1 MAQIDTLKYYKD
13 LKAGGVSDE
22 QAEAEIRAL
31 QSALDGIATKED
43 LKNELNN
50 LEVKI
55 NSKIDAVEAD
65 LNTKTDSLENRLNA
79 KIDSVEAR
87 LNAKIDSVATGLNTK
102 IDSIKTIGWAIFAA
116 WLAVVMPVFKLA
128 FFS

>member
-31 QSALDGIATKED
+31 QSALDDLATKED
-43 LKNELNN
+43 LHNELNILN
-50 LEVKI
+50 K
-55 NSKIDAVEAD
+55 KIDSVEAG
-65 LNTKTDSLENRLNA
+65 LNTKIDSVEAGLNT

-87 LNAKIDSVATGLNTK
+87 LNVK
-102 IDSIKTIGWAIFAA
+102 IDSIKTIGWALFSS
-116 WLAVVMPVFKLA
+116 WLTIAIPVFKLA
-128 FFS
+128 FFSYK

>member
-1 MAQIDTLKYYKD
+1 MAQLDTLKYYKD

-43 LKNELNN
+43 LHNELQ
-50 LEVKI
+50 V
-55 NSKIDAVEAD
+55 
-65 LNTKTDSLENRLNA
+65 LNT

-87 LNAKIDSVATGLNTK
+87 LNIK
-102 IDSIKTIGWAIFAA
+102 IDSIKTIGWAIFAV

>member
-1 MAQIDTLKYYKD
+1 MAQLDTLKYYKD

-43 LKNELNN
+43 LHNELHN
-50 LEVKI
+50 LEIKI
-55 NSKIDAVEAD
+55 
-65 LNTKTDSLENRLNA
+65 
-79 KIDSVEAR
+79 
-87 LNAKIDSVATGLNTK
+87 NTK
-102 IDSIKTIGWAIFAA
+102 IDSIKTIGWAIFAV

>member
-31 QSALDGIATKED
+31 QSALDGLATKED
-43 LKNELNN
+43 LHNEFNILNK
-50 LEVKI
+50 KI
-55 NSKIDAVEAD
+55 ASVEAG
-65 LNTKTDSLENRLNA
+65 LNT

-87 LNAKIDSVATGLNTK
+87 LNVK
-102 IDSIKTIGWAIFAA
+102 IDSIKTIGWALFSS
-116 WLAVVMPVFKLA
+116 WLTIAIPVFKLA
-128 FFS
+128 FFSYK

>member
-1 MAQIDTLKYYKD
+1 MAQLDTLKYYKD

-43 LKNELNN
+43 LHNELHN
-50 LEVKI
+50 LEIKI
-55 NSKIDAVEAD
+55 N
-65 LNTKTDSLENRLNA
+65 N
-79 KIDSVEAR
+79 KIDSVESK
-87 LNAKIDSVATGLNTK
+87 LNNK
-102 IDSIKTIGWAIFAA
+102 IDSIKTIGWAIFAV

>member
-1 MAQIDTLKYYKD
+1 MAQLDTLKYYKD

-43 LKNELNN
+43 LHNELHN
-50 LEVKI
+50 LEITI
-55 NSKIDAVEAD
+55 NTKIDF
-65 LNTKTDSLENRLNA
+65 
-79 KIDSVEAR
+79 
-87 LNAKIDSVATGLNTK
+87 VATGLNTK
-102 IDSIKTIGWAIFAA
+102 IDSIKTIGWAIFTV

>member
-22 QAEAEIRAL
+22 QAEAEICAL
-31 QSALDGIATKED
+31 QSALDELATKED

-50 LEVKI
+50 LEIKI
-55 NSKIDAVEAD
+55 
-65 LNTKTDSLENRLNA
+65 
-79 KIDSVEAR
+79 
-87 LNAKIDSVATGLNTK
+87 NTK
-102 IDSIKTIGWAIFAA
+102 IDSIKTIGWALFTV